1 MIYYLLR
8 LIAILVLY
16 SVFRLEAR
24 GTKEIPESGPLI
36 IAANHKSW
44 LDPVAIGV
52 AVTRRV
58 HFMAKEEL
66 FHIPLFVSLIKA
78 LYAFPVKREVA
89 DLRALKTAIK
99 ILRSNEVLGIFVEGT
114 RVKAEG
120 IGEIKPGIYTLAK
133 ISGAPV
139 VLCAIKG
146 TRQLFIRRLPPVPAK
161 IKLVFKR
168 FEADASVLS
177 EKEYLAILKKTLEG
191 MYNEA

>member
-1 MIYYLLR
+1 

-16 SVFRLEAR
+16 SVFRLEVR

-52 AVTRRV
+52 AVSRRV

-66 FHIPLFVSLIKA
+66 FHIPLFASLLRA

-120 IGEIKPGIYTLAK
+120 IGEIKPGIYALAK
-133 ISGAPV
+133 ISGATV